1 VPLIIWLTN
10 KDKTDKAWLNTQAVE
25 ALNFQILVAIAYV
38 ACMILAFIIIGGLL
52 MPVVWIA
59 NLIFCILAGMAANK
73 GENYRYPVS
82 LRLIK

>member
-1 VPLIIWLTN
+1 M
-10 KDKTDKAWLNTQAVE
+10 NTQAVE

-73 GENYRYPVS
+73 GENDRYPGS
-82 LRLIK
+82 LRVI